1 MGIIEVNNL
10 VKFFGNLKAV
20 DIHHLSIPEG
30 NIFGLLGPNGSGKTT
45 TIRILCG
52 ILPPTSGKA
61 TVLGF
66 DCFKEAEKIRKS
78 IGYTSQFCS
87 LYEDLTLEENL
98 LFYGQIYDVKSREKM
113 EEILSRYKL
122 NPFKKRLIRELPP
135 GKKQWVA
142 LACALIHEP
151 KVLFLD
157 EPTSGM
163 DPVSRKDFWEELS
176 LLGRNTTVLITTHL
190 LEEAE
195 RCQMIAFMHLGKIL
209 KVGVPSE
216 IKREEKG
223 KIFSIS
229 NSRAEVLLRRISGKP
244 FVEEAYLF
252 GNKLRVILKE
262 GSSEQELFLQFRGE
276 EAIIQE
282 STFSLEDC
290 YIKLVKREGL
300 IG

>member
-1 MGIIEVNNL
+1 MGIIEIQNL
-10 VKFFGNLKAV
+10 VKLFGELKAV
-20 DIHHLSIPEG
+20 DIESLSIPEG
-30 NIFGLLGPNGSGKTT
+30 QIFGLLGPNGSGKTT

-52 ILPPTSGKA
+52 ILPPTRGRA
-61 TVLGF
+61 LVLGF
-66 DCFKEAEKIRKS
+66 DCFKEAERIRKLM
-78 IGYTSQFCS
+78 GYTSQFCS

-98 LFYGQIYDVKSREKM
+98 RFYAQIYEVDSWKKCEDV
-113 EEILSRYKL
+113 ISRYQL
-122 NPFKKRLIRELPP
+122 SPFKRRLVRELPP

-142 LACALIHEP
+142 IACALIHDP

-176 LLGRNTTVLITTHL
+176 VLGKTTTILITTHL

-209 KVGVPSE
+209 KVGPPRE
-216 IKREEKG
+216 IKREVKG
-223 KIFSIS
+223 KVFSLAH
-229 NSRAEVLLRRISGKP
+229 SRPEILLKRISGKP

-252 GNKLRVILKE
+252 GNHLRVILRDE
-262 GSSEQELFLQFRGE
+262 SMQSEFFSQLKREDIMIE
-276 EAIIQE
+276 E

-290 YIKLVKREGL
+290 YIKLVKSEGL
-300 IG
+300 